1 MGKKAVI
8 SGDIIAFTSLADVAK
23 NQLEA
28 DLKQLFETLH
38 VHFDT
43 FSRLIKG
50 DYLECAVPQP
60 EHSLRIA
67 LLIKTFIKSR
77 DLAAKTSRHKY
88 FEEYGIRL
96 AIGYGELSR
105 YNPEKGIIDGEA
117 IYLSGRRINEEST
130 HNKERVIIKNTLLF
144 IAEDEALN
152 QRFEALFALIDFM
165 LIKATRRQC
174 EVAYHKLLGTS
185 EEEISNVL
193 GTSQS
198 SVNQHSTGIGWNAIE
213 KAILYY
219 EQTLKQL

>member
-1 MGKKAVI
+1 MRG
-8 SGDIIAFTSLADVAK
+8 STTGT
-23 NQLEA
+23 
-28 DLKQLFETLH
+28 
-38 VHFDT
+38 
-43 FSRLIKG
+43 
-50 DYLECAVPQP
+50 
-60 EHSLRIA
+60 
-67 LLIKTFIKSR
+67 
-77 DLAAKTSRHKY
+77 LAAHRPINKNIYKIPWSGCKNKY

-185 EEEISNVL
+185 EEEISNIL